1 MREKLYCAQFVKKL
15 IFASCFVRFFQE
27 VVLLPAVQF
36 LAAKDKFLSVFRAK
50 KETTF
55 CGSIVRKPDYIRVC
69 NFLPGWF
76 VGKGG
81 GGGAGG
87 GNSLEP
93 CSFLNSCVATAARNR

>member
-1 MREKLYCAQFVKKL
+1 MVCKKCNFCL
-15 IFASCFVRFFQE
+15 LFFSFSRSGAH
-27 VVLLPAVQF
+27 AVQF
-36 LAAKDKFLSVFRAK
+36 LAAKDNFLSVFRAK

-81 GGGAGG
+81 GGAGG
-87 GNSLEP
+87 RNSLEP